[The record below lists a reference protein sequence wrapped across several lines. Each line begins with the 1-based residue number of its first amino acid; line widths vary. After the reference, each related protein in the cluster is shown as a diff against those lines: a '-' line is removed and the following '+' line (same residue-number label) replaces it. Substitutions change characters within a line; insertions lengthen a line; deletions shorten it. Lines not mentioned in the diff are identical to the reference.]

1 MAMSETRSTI
11 IIEAPIAQVAEAI
24 ASVGTYPTW
33 SSSMKAVKILEG
45 DAVKPSKVEMS
56 LVSGA
61 LRDEAILTFDWS
73 NFPAS
78 LTFTLESADLLTA
91 MDGRQEL
98 KSIGD
103 ETEVSYSLT
112 VALSMPVP
120 DMMRQKAEKAV
131 VDQTL
136 KELKAHVEN

>member
-1 MAMSETRSTI
+1 MSETRSTI

-33 SSSMKAVKILEG
+33 SSSMKAVKVVEG
-45 DAVKPSKVEMS
+45 EQAKPTKVEMS
-56 LVSGA
+56 LASGA
-61 LRDEAILTFDWS
+61 LRDQAVLTFDWS
-73 NFPAS
+73 SFPAALS
-78 LTFTLESADLLTA
+78 FSLESADLLTA

-98 KSIGD
+98 KSLGD
-103 ETEVSYSLT
+103 ETEVSYALT

-136 KELKAHVEN
+136 KELKEFVEG

>member
-1 MAMSETRSTI
+1 MSETRSTI
-11 IIEAPIAQVAEAI
+11 IIEAPIDQVASAI

-33 SSSMKAVKILEG
+33 SSSMKAVKVLEG
-45 DAVKPSKVEMS
+45 GAEKPAKVEMS
-56 LVSGA
+56 LASGA
-61 LRDEAILTFDWS
+61 LRDEAVLTFDWS
-73 NFPAS
+73 NFPAALS
-78 LTFTLESADLLTA
+78 FSLESADLLTA

-120 DMMRQKAEKAV
+120 EMMRQKAEKVV

-136 KELKAHVEN
+136 KELKAHVES

>member
-1 MAMSETRSTI
+1 MSETKSTI
-11 IIEAPIAQVAEAI
+11 IIDAPLSQVAEAI
-24 ASVGTYPTW
+24 ASVGTYPSW
-33 SSSMKAVKILEG
+33 SSSMKAVKVLEG
-45 DAVKPSKVEMS
+45 DAIKPTKVEMS
-56 LVSGA
+56 LVTGA
-61 LRDEAILTFDWS
+61 LRDEATLSFDWS

-91 MDGRQEL
+91 MDGKQEL
-98 KSIGD
+98 KSIGE

-136 KELKAHVEN
+136 KELKAQLEN

>member
-1 MAMSETRSTI
+1 MSETRSTI
-11 IIEAPIAQVAEAI
+11 IIEAPLAQVAEAI
-24 ASVGTYPTW
+24 ASVGTYPNW

-45 DAVKPSKVEMS
+45 DSVKPSKVEMS
-56 LVSGA
+56 LSSGA
-61 LRDEAILTFDWS
+61 LRDEAILLFDWS
-73 NFPAS
+73 AFPAALS
-78 LTFTLESADLLTA
+78 FTLESADLLTA

-103 ETEVSYSLT
+103 ETEISYSLT

-120 DMMRQKAEKAV
+120 DMMRLKAEKAV

-136 KELKAHVEN
+136 KELKAHIEN

>member
-1 MAMSETRSTI
+1 MSQTRSSI
-11 IIEAPIAQVAEAI
+11 IIEAPIDQVVQAI
-24 ASVGTYPTW
+24 ASVGSYPSW

-45 DAVKPSKVEMS
+45 EQVKPTKVEMS
-56 LVSGA
+56 LASGA
-61 LRDEAILTFDWS
+61 LRDEATLIFDWS
-73 NFPAS
+73 SFPAALS
-78 LTFTLESADLLTA
+78 FSLESADLLTE
-91 MDGRQEL
+91 MDGHQEL

-136 KELKAHVEN
+136 KELKAHIEG

>member
-1 MAMSETRSTI
+1 MSETKSTI
-11 IIEAPIAQVAEAI
+11 IIDAPLSQVAEAI
-24 ASVGTYPTW
+24 ASVGTYPSW
-33 SSSMKAVKILEG
+33 SSSMKAVKVLEG
-45 DAVKPSKVEMS
+45 DAIKPTKVEMS

-61 LRDEAILTFDWS
+61 LRDEATLTFDWS

-91 MDGRQEL
+91 MDGKQEL

-136 KELKAHVEN
+136 KELKAQLEN

>member
-1 MAMSETRSTI
+1 
-11 IIEAPIAQVAEAI
+11 
-24 ASVGTYPTW
+24 
-33 SSSMKAVKILEG
+33 MKAVKILEG
-45 DAVKPSKVEMS
+45 EQVKPTKVEMS
-56 LVSGA
+56 LASGA
-61 LRDEAILTFDWS
+61 LRDEATLIFDWS
-73 NFPAS
+73 SFPAALS
-78 LTFTLESADLLTA
+78 FSLESADLLTE
-91 MDGRQEL
+91 MDGHQEL

-136 KELKAHVEN
+136 KELKAHIEG

>member
-1 MAMSETRSTI
+1 MSETRSTI
-11 IIEAPIAQVAEAI
+11 IIEAPIAQVAEVI
-24 ASVGTYPTW
+24 ASVGTYPSW
-33 SSSMKAVKILEG
+33 SSSMKAVKVLEG
-45 DAVKPSKVEMS
+45 QATKPSKVEMS

-73 NFPAS
+73 NFPAA

-98 KSIGD
+98 KSIGE

-136 KELKAHVEN
+136 KELKAHIEG

>member
-1 MAMSETRSTI
+1 MSQTQSTI
-11 IIEAPIAQVAEAI
+11 IIEAPFDQVALAI
-24 ASVGTYPTW
+24 SAVGSYPSW
-33 SSSMKAVKILEG
+33 SSAMKRVKVIEG
-45 DAVKPSKVEMS
+45 DQIQPTKVEMS
-56 LVSGA
+56 LASGA
-61 LRDEAILTFDWS
+61 LRDEATLIFDWS
-73 NFPAS
+73 SFPAS
-78 LTFTLESADLLTA
+78 LSFSLESADLLTE
-91 MDGRQEL
+91 MNGHQEL

-136 KELKAHVEN
+136 KELKAHIEG

>member
-1 MAMSETRSTI
+1 MSETRSTI
-11 IIEAPIAQVAEAI
+11 IIEAPLAQVAEAI
-24 ASVGTYPTW
+24 ASVGDYPTW
-33 SSSMKAVKILEG
+33 SSSMRAVKVLEG
-45 DAVKPSKVEMS
+45 DSVKPTKVEMS
-56 LVSGA
+56 LSSGA
-61 LRDEAILTFDWS
+61 LRDEAVLLFDWS
-73 NFPAS
+73 AFPAA

-103 ETEVSYSLT
+103 ETEISYSLT

-120 DMMRQKAEKAV
+120 DMMRLKAEKAV

-136 KELKAHVEN
+136 KELKAHIEN

>member
-1 MAMSETRSTI
+1 MSETRSTI
-11 IIEAPIAQVAEAI
+11 IIEAPLAQVAEAI
-24 ASVGTYPTW
+24 ASVGTYPSW
-33 SSSMKAVKILEG
+33 SSSMKAVKVLEG
-45 DAVKPSKVEMS
+45 EATKPTKVEMS

-61 LRDEAILTFDWS
+61 LRDEAVLTFDWS

-78 LTFTLESADLLTA
+78 LSFTLESADLLTA
-91 MDGRQEL
+91 MDGTQEL

-103 ETEVSYSLT
+103 ETEVSYALT

>member
-1 MAMSETRSTI
+1 MSETKSTI
-11 IIEAPIAQVAEAI
+11 IIDAPLSQVAEAI
-24 ASVGTYPTW
+24 ASVGTYPSW
-33 SSSMKAVKILEG
+33 SSSMKAVKLLEG
-45 DAVKPSKVEMS
+45 DAIKPTKVEMS

-61 LRDEAILTFDWS
+61 LRDEATLTFDWS

-91 MDGRQEL
+91 MDGKQEL
-98 KSIGD
+98 KSIGN

-136 KELKAHVEN
+136 KELKAQLEN

>member
-1 MAMSETRSTI
+1 MSETKSTI
-11 IIEAPIAQVAEAI
+11 IIDAPLSQVAEAI
-24 ASVGTYPTW
+24 ASVGTYPSW
-33 SSSMKAVKILEG
+33 SSSMKAVKVLEG
-45 DAVKPSKVEMS
+45 DAIKPTKVEMS
-56 LVSGA
+56 LVTGA
-61 LRDEAILTFDWS
+61 LRDEATLSFDWS

-91 MDGRQEL
+91 MDGKQEL

-136 KELKAHVEN
+136 KELKAQLEN

>member
-1 MAMSETRSTI
+1 MSETRSTI
-11 IIEAPIAQVAEAI
+11 IIDAPIAQVAEAI

-33 SSSMKAVKILEG
+33 SSSMKAVKVIEG
-45 DAVKPSKVEMS
+45 GQSQPTKVEMS
-56 LVSGA
+56 LASGA
-61 LRDEAILTFDWS
+61 LRDQAILTFDWS
-73 NFPAS
+73 NFPAALS
-78 LTFTLESADLLTA
+78 FSLESADLLTA

-98 KSIGD
+98 KSIGS

-136 KELKAHVEN
+136 KELKEHIEG

>member
-1 MAMSETRSTI
+1 MSETRSTI
-11 IIEAPIAQVAEAI
+11 IIEASIDQVAEAI
-24 ASVGTYPTW
+24 AAVASYPSW
-33 SSSMKAVKILEG
+33 SSSMKEVKVLEG
-45 DAVKPSKVEMS
+45 GDVRPTKVEMS
-56 LVSGA
+56 LSSGA
-61 LRDEAILTFDWS
+61 LRDKAILSFDWS

-78 LTFTLESADLLTA
+78 LAFTLEEADLLTA
-91 MDGRQEL
+91 MDGHQEL

-136 KELKAHVEN
+136 KELKTHVEG

>member
-1 MAMSETRSTI
+1 MSETRSTI
-11 IIEAPIAQVAEAI
+11 IIEAPLAQVAEAI
-24 ASVGTYPTW
+24 ASVGTYPSW
-33 SSSMKAVKILEG
+33 SSSMKAVKVLEG
-45 DAVKPSKVEMS
+45 EASKPTKVEMS

-73 NFPAS
+73 NFPTS
-78 LTFTLESADLLTA
+78 LTFSLESADLLTA
-91 MDGRQEL
+91 MDGTQEL
-98 KSIGD
+98 KSIGED
-103 ETEVSYSLT
+103 TEVSYALT

-120 DMMRQKAEKAV
+120 DMMRLKAEKAV

>member
-1 MAMSETRSTI
+1 MSQTRSTI
-11 IIEAPIAQVAEAI
+11 IIEAPIDQVAEAI
-24 ASVGTYPTW
+24 ASVGAYPTW
-33 SSSMKAVKILEG
+33 SSAMKAVKILEG
-45 DAVKPSKVEMS
+45 GEIRPTKVEMS

-61 LRDEAILTFDWS
+61 LRDQATLIFDWS
-73 NFPAS
+73 AFPSALS
-78 LTFTLESADLLTA
+78 FSLESADLLTE
-91 MDGRQEL
+91 MDGHQEL

-120 DMMRQKAEKAV
+120 EMMRQKAEKAV

-136 KELKAHVEN
+136 KELKTQIEG

>member
-1 MAMSETRSTI
+1 MSETRSTI
-11 IIEAPIAQVAEAI
+11 IIEAPLAQVAEAI

-33 SSSMKAVKILEG
+33 SSSMKAVKVLEG
-45 DAVKPSKVEMS
+45 DSVKPSKVEMS
-56 LVSGA
+56 LSSGA
-61 LRDEAILTFDWS
+61 LRDEAILLFDWS
-73 NFPAS
+73 AFPAALS
-78 LTFTLESADLLTA
+78 FTLDSADLLTA

-103 ETEVSYSLT
+103 ETEISYSLT

-120 DMMRQKAEKAV
+120 DMMRLKAEKAV

-136 KELKAHVEN
+136 KELKAHIEN

>member
-1 MAMSETRSTI
+1 MSETRSTI
-11 IIEAPIAQVAEAI
+11 IIEAPLAQVAQAI

-45 DAVKPSKVEMS
+45 DSVKPSKVEMS
-56 LVSGA
+56 LSSGA
-61 LRDEAILTFDWS
+61 LRDEAILLFDWS
-73 NFPAS
+73 AFPAALS
-78 LTFTLESADLLTA
+78 FTLESADLLTA

-103 ETEVSYSLT
+103 ETEISYSLT

-120 DMMRQKAEKAV
+120 DMMRLKAEKAV

-136 KELKAHVEN
+136 KELKAHIEN

>member
-1 MAMSETRSTI
+1 MSETRSTI

-24 ASVGTYPTW
+24 ASVGTYPSW
-33 SSSMKAVKILEG
+33 SSSMKAVKVLEG
-45 DAVKPSKVEMS
+45 QATKPSKVEMS

-120 DMMRQKAEKAV
+120 DMMRHKAEKAV

-136 KELKAHVEN
+136 KELKAHIEG

>member
-1 MAMSETRSTI
+1 MSETRSTI
-11 IIEAPIAQVAEAI
+11 IIEAPLAQVAEAI

-33 SSSMKAVKILEG
+33 SSSMKAVKVLEG
-45 DAVKPSKVEMS
+45 DSVKPSKVEMS
-56 LVSGA
+56 LSSGA
-61 LRDEAILTFDWS
+61 LRDEAILLFDWS
-73 NFPAS
+73 AFPAALS
-78 LTFTLESADLLTA
+78 FSLESADLLTA

-103 ETEVSYSLT
+103 ETEISYSLT

-120 DMMRQKAEKAV
+120 DMMRLKAEKAV

-136 KELKAHVEN
+136 KELKAHIEN

>member
-1 MAMSETRSTI
+1 MSQTRSTI
-11 IIEAPIAQVAEAI
+11 IIEASIDQVAKAI
-24 ASVGTYPTW
+24 AAVGDYPTW
-33 SSSMKAVKILEG
+33 SSSMKAVKVIEG
-45 DAVKPSKVEMS
+45 GPVQPTKVEMS
-56 LVSGA
+56 LASGA
-61 LRDEAILTFDWS
+61 LRDEATLIFDWS
-73 NFPAS
+73 SFPAALS
-78 LTFTLESADLLTA
+78 FSLESADLLTE
-91 MDGRQEL
+91 MDGHQEL

-136 KELKAHVEN
+136 KELKAYVES

>member
-1 MAMSETRSTI
+1 MSETRSTI
-11 IIEAPIAQVAEAI
+11 IIEAPLAQVAEAI

-33 SSSMKAVKILEG
+33 SSSMKAVKVLEG
-45 DAVKPSKVEMS
+45 DSVKPSKVEMS
-56 LVSGA
+56 LSSGA
-61 LRDEAILTFDWS
+61 LRDEAILLFDWS
-73 NFPAS
+73 AFPAALS
-78 LTFTLESADLLTA
+78 FTLESADLLTA

-103 ETEVSYSLT
+103 ETEISYSLT

-120 DMMRQKAEKAV
+120 DMMRLKAEKAV

-136 KELKAHVEN
+136 KELKAHIEN

>member
-1 MAMSETRSTI
+1 MSQTRSTI
-11 IIEAPIAQVAEAI
+11 IIEAPIDQVAKAI
-24 ASVGTYPTW
+24 AAVGDYPTW
-33 SSSMKAVKILEG
+33 SSSMKSVKVIEG
-45 DAVKPSKVEMS
+45 GQVQPTKVEMS
-56 LVSGA
+56 LASGA
-61 LRDEAILTFDWS
+61 LRDEATLIFDWS
-73 NFPAS
+73 SFPAALS
-78 LTFTLESADLLTA
+78 FSLESADLLTE
-91 MDGRQEL
+91 MDGHQEL

-136 KELKAHVEN
+136 KELKAYVEG

>member
-1 MAMSETRSTI
+1 MSETRSTI
-11 IIEAPIAQVAEAI
+11 IIEAPLAQVAEAI

-33 SSSMKAVKILEG
+33 SSSMKAVKVLEG
-45 DAVKPSKVEMS
+45 DSVKPTKVEMS
-56 LVSGA
+56 LSSGA
-61 LRDEAILTFDWS
+61 LRDEAILLFDWS
-73 NFPAS
+73 AFPAALS
-78 LTFTLESADLLTA
+78 FTLESADLLTA

-120 DMMRQKAEKAV
+120 DMMRLKAEKAV

-136 KELKAHVEN
+136 KELKAHIEN

>member
-1 MAMSETRSTI
+1 MSETRSTI
-11 IIEAPIAQVAEAI
+11 IIEAPLAQVAEAI

-33 SSSMKAVKILEG
+33 SSSMKAVKVLEG
-45 DAVKPSKVEMS
+45 DSVKPRKVEMS
-56 LVSGA
+56 LSSGA
-61 LRDEAILTFDWS
+61 LRDEAILLFDWS
-73 NFPAS
+73 AFPAALS
-78 LTFTLESADLLTA
+78 FTLESADLLTA

-103 ETEVSYSLT
+103 ETEISYSLT

-120 DMMRQKAEKAV
+120 DMMRLKAEKAV

-136 KELKAHVEN
+136 KELKAHIEN

>member
-1 MAMSETRSTI
+1 MSETRSTI
-11 IIEAPIAQVAEAI
+11 IIEAPLAQVAEAI

-33 SSSMKAVKILEG
+33 SSSMKAVKLLEG
-45 DAVKPSKVEMS
+45 DSVKPSKVEMS
-56 LVSGA
+56 LSSGA
-61 LRDEAILTFDWS
+61 LRDEAILLFDWS
-73 NFPAS
+73 AFPAALS
-78 LTFTLESADLLTA
+78 FTLESADLLTA

-103 ETEVSYSLT
+103 ETEISYSLT

-120 DMMRQKAEKAV
+120 DMMRLKAEKAV

-136 KELKAHVEN
+136 KELKAHIEN

>member
-1 MAMSETRSTI
+1 MSETRSTI
-11 IIEAPIAQVAEAI
+11 IIDAPIAQVAEVI
-24 ASVGTYPTW
+24 ASVGAYPSW
-33 SSSMKAVKILEG
+33 SSSMKAVKVLEG
-45 DAVKPSKVEMS
+45 DSNKPAKVEMS

-61 LRDEAILTFDWS
+61 LRDEATLTFDWS
-73 NFPAS
+73 NFPAALS
-78 LTFTLESADLLTA
+78 FSLESADLLTA
-91 MDGRQEL
+91 MDGHQEL

-103 ETEVSYSLT
+103 ETEVSYALT

>member
-1 MAMSETRSTI
+1 MSETRSTI
-11 IIEAPIAQVAEAI
+11 IIEAPLAQVAEAI

-33 SSSMKAVKILEG
+33 SSSMKAVKVLEG
-45 DAVKPSKVEMS
+45 DSVKPSKVEMS
-56 LVSGA
+56 LSSGA
-61 LRDEAILTFDWS
+61 LRDEAILLFDWS
-73 NFPAS
+73 AFPAALS
-78 LTFTLESADLLTA
+78 FTLESDDLLTA

-103 ETEVSYSLT
+103 ETEISYSLT

-120 DMMRQKAEKAV
+120 DMMRLKAEKAV

-136 KELKAHVEN
+136 KELKAHIEN